1 MPIGTGTLYVQHKVE
16 EEEEEEEES
25 PSKKRKQKK
34 KESVLDK
41 ALRALSNQQQAG
53 SPLLQ
58 MENASLN
65 VTQRQESLVV
75 QYLAMGGHR
84 HFSTESANRSPQ
96 LACSAVHSGPGQL
109 CFGSNHTQK
118 ADLILTFE
126 KQNCHSPALILIH
139 NYHEARVHYRGHLT
153 SCPKF
158 VSSKG
163 EGGATFVPSP
173 NQDFWL
179 EMGVEEEDCCFGS
192 RAEMEGQSIKMDL
205 DTAKHDLFKQGLAR
219 AWSGVAPQ
227 NVIFEYS
234 TSTACHFFHGGPI
247 KSCLGGGPD
256 ACPPLTSI
264 AEILE
269 SEFLSGARHL
279 SETELQKN
287 RCRIF
292 VNPPSRFR
300 DSDLLLSSE
309 SLAKAIKERTEF
321 GFVTIRGGRE
331 ARTIES
337 NKQEA
342 RDHFGFCVQSYAC
355 NRESDI
361 SDYTKAQVAKT
372 YNWDLTTPEGKL
384 LLKQYIEKQPPRTL
398 NSGTF
403 HCEETLST
411 SYLSWLMNER
421 DFCDFEITHFLRYKF
436 VNYWNSYLEPLLA
449 ARHEHKKKGNDT
461 ASTLNKLFQNSH
473 YGRLGMESSNY
484 DTAYLTTGENL
495 SSKRKKSLGH
505 LSTKHIVNL
514 GLVRIKVR
522 GDKKK
527 GKTEN
532 RPLRRLPTS
541 CEFIT
546 SEAAESEGEEE
557 EEEEEDNLEFNPR
570 FVAKTKQR
578 EKAQLEKEKEIIQS
592 FSDSDWDSS
601 DNDDDDDDPGQHNF
615 VDLEEQLILD
625 REEGDPG
632 SKPKAVRTGN
642 RSKYRIH
649 FLYLITFSGKE
660 RPILNNIAGA
670 VAVLSNSKKL
680 FLGHIN
686 TMLEC
691 GDPKLCELCYIDT
704 DSCIFSMTYSSWEDC
719 VKPDKWCLWNS
730 SRVMADEDGESSFH
744 GQLKCEGIYKGGL
757 FKTMKIYRLFD
768 PQGKTPYYSR
778 CKGVSRHMSN
788 KLPLESFDSSLTDSL
803 VVTRNSLRP
812 TPAGQIVV
820 TRESRKLAVAFNF
833 KRKVDSS
840 GIHSFPVSFVAEC

>member
-1 MPIGTGTLYVQHKVE
+1 MPVGTGTLYVQHKVE
-16 EEEEEEEES
+16 DEEEEEEET
-25 PSKKRKQKK
+25 PSKKRKNN

-41 ALRALSNQQQAG
+41 ALGNQQQKG

-84 HFSTESANRSPQ
+84 HFSSQSANRSPQ

-109 CFGSNHTQK
+109 CFGSNYTQK

-158 VSSKG
+158 VASKG
-163 EGGATFVPSP
+163 ITTTPKFVQSP
-173 NQDFWL
+173 NQDFWI

-205 DTAKHDLFKQGLAR
+205 DTTKHDLFKQGLAK

-247 KSCLGGGPD
+247 KSCLGPD
-256 ACPPLTSI
+256 ASPLTSI

-269 SEFLSGARHL
+269 SEFLSSRHL

-321 GFVTIRGGRE
+321 GFVTVRGGRE

-355 NRESDI
+355 NRETDV

-372 YNWDLTTPEGKL
+372 YNWDLRTPEGKL
-384 LLKQYIEKQPPRTL
+384 LLKQYIDKQPPRTL

-495 SSKRKKSLGH
+495 SAKRKKSLGH

-514 GLVRIKVR
+514 GLVRIKCKV
-522 GDKKK
+522 KKNCK
-527 GKTEN
+527 IEN
-532 RPLRRLPTS
+532 RPLRKLPTS

-557 EEEEEDNLEFNPR
+557 EGEEEEEEDNLEFNSR

-578 EKAQLEKEKEIIQS
+578 EEAQLEREKEIIQS

-601 DNDDDDDDPGQHNF
+601 DNDDDDDDDGPGQNNF

-625 REEGDPG
+625 REEGDSS
-632 SKPKAVRTGN
+632 SKLKAVRNGN

-649 FLYLITFSGKE
+649 FLYLMTFSGKE

-704 DSCIFSMTYSSWEDC
+704 DSCIFSMTYNSWEDC
-719 VKPDKWCLWNS
+719 LKPDKMGLWNS

-788 KLPLESFDSSLTDSL
+788 KLPLKSFDSSLTDSL
-803 VVTRNSLRP
+803 VVTRNTLRP